1 MRFAMSLRS
10 VFLIL
15 LTVLLAGCTTAQTS
29 NTARTATEQLLLSN
43 AVDQSLDKVDFR
55 PLSGQTVFLE
65 EKYIDCVDKAYIIAS
80 IRHRVLRSGGQL
92 ADKIENA
99 DIVLEPRSGGVGTT
113 TASSFIG
120 IPSFSLPGMLTIPEV
135 KLFTRS
141 QQAGYA
147 KLGLAAYDPKT
158 RENRGQGGMSVAQA
172 NDNNYYFVGVGP
184 WQSGTLK
191 EEIYRTTTGPAAV
204 RKDQLPPTV
213 AFSPGPKRLKEES
226 GTALVNGEVEQI
238 RGEAPAAPK

>member
-1 MRFAMSLRS
+1 MSLRS
-10 VFLIL
+10 LCSIFV
-15 LTVLLAGCTTAQTS
+15 TALLAGCTTAQTS

-55 PLSGQTVFLE
+55 SLHGQNVFVE
-65 EKYIDCVDKAYIIAS
+65 EKYIDCVDKQYILAS
-80 IRHRVLRSGGQL
+80 IRHRVLRSGAHL
-92 ADKIENA
+92 AEKAEAA

-120 IPSFSLPGMLTIPEV
+120 IPSFSLPGMVTIPEV

-147 KLGLAAYDPKT
+147 KLGLAAYDPKS
-158 RENRGQGGMSVAQA
+158 RESRGQGGMSVAQS
-172 NDNNYYFVGVGP
+172 NDNNYYFAGVGP
-184 WQSGTLK
+184 WQTGTLK
-191 EEIYRTTTGPAAV
+191 AEIARTTTGPAAV
-204 RKDQLPPTV
+204 RRDQLPPQV
-213 AFSPGPKRLKEES
+213 AFAPGPKHLPEAT

-238 RGEAPAAPK
+238 RGEAPPAPK

>member
-1 MRFAMSLRS
+1 MSRYFSSLLLAAS
-10 VFLIL
+10 V
-15 LTVLLAGCTTAQTS
+15 AGCTTAQTS

-55 PLSGQTVFLE
+55 PLSGQNVFLE
-65 EKYIDCVDKAYIIAS
+65 EKYIDCVDKQYIIAS
-80 IRHRVLRSGGQL
+80 IRHRILRSGGHL
-92 ADKIENA
+92 ADKAENA
-99 DIVLEPRSGGVGTT
+99 DIVIEPRSGGVGTT

-147 KLGLAAYDPKT
+147 KLGVAAYDPKT
-158 RENRGQGGMSVAQA
+158 RESRGQGGMSVAQS
-172 NDNNYYFVGVGP
+172 NDNNYYFAGVGP

-204 RKDQLPPTV
+204 PKDQLPPTV
-213 AFSPGPKRLKEES
+213 AFSPGPKRLTEAS

-238 RGEAPAAPK
+238 RSEAPAAPK